1 MELQGVDYV
10 VQLAAGE
17 HHHLGL
23 TDRGDVFEWGWD
35 WRLRNIIEPRLH
47 QFDEIAIAVAS
58 AKKTRCVLFESG
70 NVGCWGLYRG
80 SEQGGGD
87 DLNMVPGLPPIVELL
102 DGWQLEHMC
111 ARTADDRVFCWGRND
126 RGQLGDLTGRDE
138 DLPVEIDLGEA
149 LR

>member
-1 MELQGVDYV
+1 MGRFMDVAISRAATCATRLGNGQVLCWGDLTQWGHPNPSRCMDDTGRRSNDAEVEMELQGVDYV

-80 SEQGGGD
+80 
-87 DLNMVPGLPPIVELL
+87 
-102 DGWQLEHMC
+102 
-111 ARTADDRVFCWGRND
+111 
-126 RGQLGDLTGRDE
+126 
-138 DLPVEIDLGEA
+138 
-149 LR
+149 